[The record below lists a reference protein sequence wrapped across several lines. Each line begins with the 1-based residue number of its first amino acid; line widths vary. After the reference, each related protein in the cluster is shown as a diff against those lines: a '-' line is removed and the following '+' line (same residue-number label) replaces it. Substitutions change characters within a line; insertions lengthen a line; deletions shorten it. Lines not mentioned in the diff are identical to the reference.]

1 MEVVDFLM
9 GKKKVSCKWVFT
21 LKFKANGTLER
32 PKQDQQQRGTLKLME
47 LITIEPLHDEH
58 YLESII
64 LNHYSR
70 LAIVTTKYQ
79 ECISTW

>member
-32 PKQDQQQRGTLKLME
+32 PKQD
-47 LITIEPLHDEH
+47 
-58 YLESII
+58 
-64 LNHYSR
+64 
-70 LAIVTTKYQ
+70 
-79 ECISTW
+79 